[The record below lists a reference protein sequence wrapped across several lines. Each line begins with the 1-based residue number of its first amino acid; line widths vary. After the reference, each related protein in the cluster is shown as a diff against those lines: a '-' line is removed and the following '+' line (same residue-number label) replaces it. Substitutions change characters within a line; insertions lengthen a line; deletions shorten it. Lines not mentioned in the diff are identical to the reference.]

1 MKLDLFTKN
10 NCVQCKMTK
19 KFLKQHNVEFEE
31 HNISENP
38 EYIDYLKNKGF
49 QAVPVLEENDSPIV
63 NGFRPD
69 LLKKLIAQWK

>member
-49 QAVPVLEENDSPIV
+49 QAVPIV

-69 LLKKLIAQWK
+69 LLKKLIAQ

>member
-49 QAVPVLEENDSPIV
+49 QAIV

-69 LLKKLIAQWK
+69 LLKKLIAQ